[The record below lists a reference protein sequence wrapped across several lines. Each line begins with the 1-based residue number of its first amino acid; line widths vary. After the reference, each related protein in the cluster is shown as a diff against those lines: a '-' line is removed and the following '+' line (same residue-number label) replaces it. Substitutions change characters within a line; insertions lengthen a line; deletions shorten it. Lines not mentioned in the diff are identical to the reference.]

1 MVLGKERE
9 LRRSMGGHKEGA
21 AEPKGCSW
29 KHCLEEGK
37 MLPLRPDKRHFL
49 STEAQEEMGGKPLT
63 LNIFEG
69 L

>member
-1 MVLGKERE
+1 
-9 LRRSMGGHKEGA
+9 
-21 AEPKGCSW
+21 
-29 KHCLEEGK
+29 